1 MTDVYERLRAAEIVL
16 PPCPRPVG
24 SYAPGKIYGRL
35 VFGSGQTPTRDGAL
49 VYKGRVG
56 ADLSVEDAYA
66 AARLAA
72 LNCLSEFEAV
82 CGDLRRVESV
92 LKVNGYAAA
101 EESFGEQPA
110 VVNGA
115 SELLGE
121 VFGEAGV
128 HARTSIGV
136 HSLPGGAPVE
146 IELVA
151 SLGAEAVV
159 EEER

>member
-1 MTDVYERLRAAEIVL
+1 MTDVYERLRAAGIVL

-24 SYAPGKIYGRL
+24 SYAPGKLYGML
-35 VFGSGQTPTRDGAL
+35 VFASGQTPTRDGEL

-56 ADLSVEDAYA
+56 RELSVEDAYV

-72 LNCLSEFEAV
+72 LNCLSELEAV
-82 CGDLRRVESV
+82 CGDLGRVENI
-92 LKVNGYAAA
+92 LKLNGYVAA

-115 SELLGE
+115 SDLLVE
-121 VFGEAGV
+121 VFDEAGV

-151 SLGAEAVV
+151 SLRGEAIA